1 MSELAFDSNGDPVA
15 FPAAA
20 EELRVRRFRNPGM
33 RGACEVVR
41 DQDGTPI
48 YVPVDTGYAE
58 FLSVVERVPGRY
70 RLDPVDAERRVM
82 GDAVPAYVMVS
93 DPRTAGSRGG
103 ERDEVIREL
112 VRANV
117 DMARTMTEKFADVMQ
132 AAADLLRAADGAG
145 LPRRQPQVEP
155 APRNAAVVDDDDR
168 EDEDLEE
175 KDEAEESPELNA
187 MIAQLLPTLQMWLAS
202 RIAAAQPAPAVA
214 VTTVAPPDPEPMAL
228 PADVPAKEVARS
240 TGVPTAAQQ
249 AQLFAVYQQLEP
261 ADQGVVQ
268 AAVVAMTPEMRAVWM
283 KELCGM
289 KSAEGLAVVRSL
301 LPDMN
306 EAWIPSP
313 AQQLRLLLLY
323 GALDR
328 SAARVTWLAIRR
340 MPDEVRRQW
349 LAEVCA
355 MPTEEAAAV
364 VRSLIKQPARG
375 TS

>member
-20 EELRVRRFRNPGM
+20 EELRVRRFRNPSM

-41 DQDGTPI
+41 DQDGAPI

-82 GDAVPAYVMVS
+82 GDAAPAYVMVS
-93 DPRTAGSRGG
+93 EPHNAGSRGG

-155 APRNAAVVDDDDR
+155 APRNAAVEDDDDLDDDVV
-168 EDEDLEE
+168 EDEDES
-175 KDEAEESPELNA
+175 AESPELNA
-187 MIAQLLPTLQMWLAS
+187 MIAQLMPMLQMWLAS
-202 RIAAAQPAPAVA
+202 KVASTQPAPPAAAASEGPQV
-214 VTTVAPPDPEPMAL
+214 PDPVE
-228 PADVPAKEVARS
+228 VPAEVPAGETPRNV
-240 TGVPTAAQQ
+240 GVPTAAQQ
-249 AQLFAVYQQLEP
+249 AQLVAVYQQLEP
-261 ADQGVVQ
+261 TDQGVVR
-268 AAVVAMTPEMRAVWM
+268 AAVARMAPEVRAIWLQ
-283 KELCGM
+283 ELCGM
-289 KSAEGLAVVRSL
+289 TTAEGLAVVRSL
-301 LPDMN
+301 LPEVN
-306 EAWIPSP
+306 EAWLPSP
-313 AQQLRLLLLY
+313 AQQLCLLRLY

-328 SAARVTWLAIRR
+328 NAARVAWLAIRR
-340 MPDEVRRQW
+340 MPEEVRQQW
-349 LAEVCA
+349 LREVCA
-355 MPTEEAAAV
+355 IPTEEAAAV
-364 VRSLIKQPARG
+364 VRSMTQPRG
-375 TS
+375 ERT